1 MVNAPDGGS
10 TSSRVGMSS
19 PATASGSTSA
29 GGFEFDPDKI
39 DEVIRQWQD
48 LQTDLQQDEN
58 DARAMASVKAPG
70 KEFAS
75 GDFEKS
81 ANPSGKAFLEQ
92 NARMQDYVKKYVDA
106 LLEAKKK
113 ITTKEA
119 DVRADIT
126 KTGSQAQ

>member
-1 MVNAPDGGS
+1 
-10 TSSRVGMSS
+10 
-19 PATASGSTSA
+19 
-29 GGFEFDPDKI
+29 
-39 DEVIRQWQD
+39 
-48 LQTDLQQDEN
+48 
-58 DARAMASVKAPG
+58 MASVKAPG

-92 NARMQDYVKKYVDA
+92 NARMQDYIKKYVDA

-119 DVRADIT
+119 DLRADIT
-126 KTGSQAQ
+126 KTGSQTQ

>member
-1 MVNAPDGGS
+1 MVSTPDGGS
-10 TSSRVGMSS
+10 TSRRVGMSS
-19 PATASGSTSA
+19 PATGSGNTSA

-39 DEVIRQWQD
+39 DEVIQQWQD
-48 LQTDLQQDEN
+48 LQTDLQHDEN

-113 ITTKEA
+113 ITAKEA

>member
-1 MVNAPDGGS
+1 MVNMAGGGAAS
-10 TSSRVGMSS
+10 GVVSMSS
-19 PATASGSTSA
+19 PATGSGGTSA

-39 DEVIRQWQD
+39 DDVIRQWQD
-48 LQTDLQQDEN
+48 LQTELQQDEN

-75 GDFEKS
+75 ADFEKS

-92 NARMQDYVKKYVDA
+92 NGRMQDYVKKYLDA
-106 LLEAKKK
+106 LMAAKRK
-113 ITTKEA
+113 ITTNDA
-119 DVRADIT
+119 DVSADIT